1 MWKVFYSK
9 PDNHQYIQLPSL
21 KGKMKAYCMQIV
33 KQVEAETEFLPK
45 SLTGVQGFD
54 QITSGGLPKG
64 RITLLV
70 GGPGTGKTLLAMQ
83 FLVNGIRLYD
93 EPGVFVAF
101 EETKKKIAQNTASL
115 GFKVNDLIEQKKLR
129 VDYIY
134 IERKEIE
141 ETGEYDLEGLFVRLG
156 HAINSIGAK
165 RVVLDTLEAIF
176 SGFSNQAILRA
187 ELRRLFRWLEE
198 KGVTAIVT
206 AERGPE
212 TLTRYGLEE
221 YVSDCVIV
229 LDHRINDQVSTRRL
243 RVVKYRG
250 SMHGTNEYP
259 YLIDEQGISI
269 LPITSI
275 GLDYRSSKDRISS
288 GVPRLDSMLGGK
300 GYYRGTSILISGTAG
315 TGKSSLSL
323 SFANQACQNGEKC
336 LYITFEE
343 SPDQVI
349 RNMESIGMNLQ
360 QWMDKGLLNMIAV
373 RSTYYG
379 LETHLVTIHKMIE
392 SFNPS
397 VVILDPI
404 TNLVTVGAAAD
415 VKSMLTRLIDYLKGK
430 QITALFTNLTRLG
443 SGLEATASEIS
454 SLMDSWILL
463 RDIELGG
470 ERNRGLYILK
480 SRGMSHSNQ
489 IREFL
494 FSEKGINLLDVYV
507 GAGGVLTGSARVAQ
521 EAKEKANEVLK
532 QDEIDALERDLK
544 RKHKLVKSQIESLQA
559 ELEAEENDIKKKITE
574 AKLRQKITAVEKVE
588 MSKIRRADE
597 KSTNLH

>member
-1 MWKVFYSK
+1 MLIEK
-9 PDNHQYIQLPSL
+9 
-21 KGKMKAYCMQIV
+21 QI
-33 KQVEAETEFLPK
+33 EAEAEFLPK
-45 SLTGVQGFD
+45 SMTGVQGFD
-54 QITSGGLPKG
+54 QITNGGLPKG

-83 FLVNGIRLYD
+83 FLVNGIRMYN

-101 EETKKKIAQNTASL
+101 EETKKKLSQNTASL

-129 VDYIY
+129 IDYIY
-134 IERKEIE
+134 IERREIE
-141 ETGEYDLEGLFVRLG
+141 ETGEYDLQGLFVRLG
-156 HAINSIGAK
+156 HAIDSIGAK

-176 SGFSNQAILRA
+176 SGFSNEAILRA

-229 LDHRINDQVSTRRL
+229 LDHRINEQVSTRRL

-250 SMHGTNEYP
+250 SPHGTNEYP

-275 GLDYRSSKDRISS
+275 GLDYRSSTDRIST
-288 GVPRLDSMLGGK
+288 GIPRLDKMLGEK

-315 TGKSSLSL
+315 TGKSSLAL
-323 SFANQACQNGEKC
+323 VFANSTCQNGEKC

-343 SPDQVI
+343 APDQVI
-349 RNMESIGMNLQ
+349 RNMRSIGMDLQ
-360 QWMDKGLLNMIAV
+360 PWIDRGLLKMSAA

-379 LETHLVTIHKMIE
+379 LETHLVTIHKMVE

-397 VVILDPI
+397 VIILDPI
-404 TNLVTVGAAAD
+404 TNLITVGTQAD
-415 VKSMLTRLIDYLKGK
+415 VKSMLTRLIDYLKAKG
-430 QITALFTNLTRLG
+430 ITALFTNLTHLG
-443 SGLEATASEIS
+443 SSLEATETEIS
-454 SLMDSWILL
+454 SLMDTWILL
-463 RDIELGG
+463 RDIEIGG

-480 SRGMSHSNQ
+480 SRGMAHSNQ

-494 FSEKGINLLDVYV
+494 LSNNGINLLDVYI
-507 GAGGVLTGSARVAQ
+507 GPGGVLTGSARAAQ
-521 EAKEKANEVLK
+521 EAEEKANAVLRR
-532 QDEIDALERDLK
+532 DEIDAMERDLERK
-544 RKHKLVKSQIESLQA
+544 RKLAKSQIESLQA
-559 ELEAEENDIKKKITE
+559 GLEAEEIEIKKKINE
-574 AKLRQKITAVEKVE
+574 AKLKQKVVAEERVE
-588 MSKIRRADE
+588 MSKMRKADE
-597 KSTNLH
+597 KSPKQ